1 MHRREFLLS
10 STAALAVGTATV
22 RGRAQAAVPNK
33 AKLDRVAIMSY
44 SFDRILKNGSTDAN
58 RTLDLLDLPE
68 MYADKYKVHNIEVQ
82 HNQFISTET
91 SYFREFLAKV
101 TKAKSRITN
110 INLEF
115 DGMFITSPSPVSRA
129 QGVDLSKRWIDF
141 AVMLGSPRVMVN
153 QGSPTPENKAIAIEA
168 LKHIGAYGKA
178 KKVMVAMEPRGGG
191 GGGGGARR
199 GAPPPDPN
207 APAPPPPPPAY
218 ILLTEIIK
226 ESGTYANV
234 DIGNFGDQ
242 NVQQAGIRAM
252 FPYTDG
258 NTHVKINPARYDL
271 PAALKI
277 IREEFKYTGLFSIE
291 AGLNDP
297 YTNVQAIYDV
307 LLESM

>member
-10 STAALAVGTATV
+10 STAALAVGAAT
-22 RGRAQAAVPNK
+22 RGRAQGADPNRS
-33 AKLDRVAIMSY
+33 KLDRIAIMTY
-44 SFDRILKNGSTDAN
+44 SFDRILKNGSTDAT
-58 RTLDLLDLPE
+58 RTLDLMDIPE

-82 HNQFISTET
+82 HNHFVSTET
-91 SYFREFLAKV
+91 AYFKEFLAKV
-101 TKAKSRITN
+101 AKAKSRITN

-115 DGMFITSPSPVSRA
+115 DGMFITAPSPVNRA
-129 QGVDLSKRWIDF
+129 QGTDLSKQWIDH
-141 AVMLGSPRVMVN
+141 AVLLGSPRVMVN
-153 QGSPTPENKAIAIEA
+153 QGSPTPENKAVAVEA
-168 LKHIGAYGKA
+168 LKNIGTYA
-178 KKVMVAMEPRGGG
+178 KSKKIMVGMEPRG

-234 DIGNFGDQ
+234 DIGNFGAQD
-242 NVQQAGIRAM
+242 VQQAGIRAM

-258 NTHVKINPARYDL
+258 NTHVKLSPARYDL

-277 IREEFKYTGLFSIE
+277 IRDEFKYKGLFSIE

-297 YTNVQAIYDV
+297 YVNVQAIYDV
-307 LLESM
+307 LLASM